1 VPSAL
6 RSIVGSLSVTE
17 RQSGRAHS
25 ESRWYVPA
33 IYAWPNYVLY
43 SLPVRETLS
52 HGDPVR
58 DSYRANYLRSAQTTL
73 SE

>member
-1 VPSAL
+1 MPSAL
-6 RSIVGSLSVTE
+6 RSIVGSLTVTE

-25 ESRWYVPA
+25 ESRWYGPA

-43 SLPVRETLS
+43 SLPVRETLP
-52 HGDPVR
+52 HGDPGI
-58 DSYRANYLRSAQTTL
+58 DIHRANDLYSAQTTL